1 MTYNGQNSHLEGIID
16 PQKVHFCTYMAVGEI
31 FAQKPMKKGNLTP
44 SWEKKK
50 EKNLFVFTQ

>member
-50 EKNLFVFTQ
+50 FFFTQ